1 MDVTVLRVG
10 GRAERLGVGE
20 VADDRMS
27 ATRGDARGLLI
38 VAHERR
44 DVVTAAH
51 ERVENSPADVSCR
64 ARQKDSHR
72 GRIS

>member
-1 MDVTVLRVG
+1 
-10 GRAERLGVGE
+10 
-20 VADDRMS
+20 MS
-27 ATRGDARGLLI
+27 AARGDARGFLV

-51 ERVENSPADVSCR
+51 ERVEHGRADVSGR
-64 ARQKDSHR
+64 ARQEDSHR